1 MKDIFSLQLN
11 SPIRIKNPS
20 PCNTPHKTSDIQQT
34 DSKTLLSDFVTEF
47 HRNHRYKP
55 IVPQTYFRRFQDMDY
70 QTIQKII
77 MAILL
82 VGELIVGSGGDNTPK
97 GKNDTWF

>member
-1 MKDIFSLQLN
+1 
-11 SPIRIKNPS
+11 
-20 PCNTPHKTSDIQQT
+20 
-34 DSKTLLSDFVTEF
+34 
-47 HRNHRYKP
+47 
-55 IVPQTYFRRFQDMDY
+55 MDY

-97 GKNDTWF
+97 RQERYMVLIKER